1 MALDPIAVG
10 MDPLLWA
17 RRPRSQ
23 NALDLLMFGVK
34 SGDPRLAEIFA
45 GHVRDGVCDANG
57 TLLLV
62 WSNEKWVAPAWY
74 MRANHERRREV

>member
-1 MALDPIAVG
+1 MIG
-10 MDPLLWA
+10 C
-17 RRPRSQ
+17 
-23 NALDLLMFGVK
+23 NGLDLLMSGVK